1 MSTDLPDK
9 AENNTRSTKADR
21 PVDRR
26 FLLIEIVAGVL
37 GIGFLIYTLRSMLV
51 LHETAFIHDHL
62 YWGYPVFQFF
72 AESIIHG
79 HFPLWNPFTHGG
91 EPFYPIVIHLR
102 LLEPITLLTIYAGKY
117 LGTNDLV
124 SLYNWVHFLQNLVM
138 VFGVYMVLRT
148 LAIHHVFSFAYR
160 VP

>member
-9 AENNTRSTKADR
+9 TRNNTRSAEAHR
-21 PVDRR
+21 PVARR
-26 FLLIEIVAGVL
+26 FLSIEIVAGAL

-51 LHETAFIHDHL
+51 LHETTFIHDHL

-102 LLEPITLLTIYAGKY
+102 LLEPITLLTIYVGKY
-117 LGTNDLV
+117 LGSNDLV
-124 SLYNWVHFLQNLVM
+124 SLYNWVHFVQNIVM
-138 VFGVYMVLRT
+138 VFGVYIVFRT
-148 LAIHHVFSFAYR
+148 LAANIFIR
-160 VP
+160 VSLIP